1 MLLVRS
7 MISCSIGFSPSI
19 FIAANKS
26 WNDLFIN
33 ILVLPLACTIHYSL
47 ENGIGIKHIPIL
59 LRSTFLFYFPSIP
72 NKSKVIWNKFQQ
84 TISGGYPEIFNPSF
98 TNCAAPWSVV
108 TIQTGYFDLICSGS
122 GLIDG
127 NNHGDAPVSPGGAGA
142 NQIISDVFVLYN
154 CH

>member
-84 TISGGYPEIFNPSF
+84 TISGGYPEQFNPSF
-98 TNCAAPWSVV
+98 SNCAASLISCNHTNRIFWFNLLRLRPDWRKQSRRCTSFPRGSWSKSN
-108 TIQTGYFDLICSGS
+108 YKWCFC
-122 GLIDG
+122 
-127 NNHGDAPVSPGGAGA
+127 
-142 NQIISDVFVLYN
+142 FV
-154 CH
+154 